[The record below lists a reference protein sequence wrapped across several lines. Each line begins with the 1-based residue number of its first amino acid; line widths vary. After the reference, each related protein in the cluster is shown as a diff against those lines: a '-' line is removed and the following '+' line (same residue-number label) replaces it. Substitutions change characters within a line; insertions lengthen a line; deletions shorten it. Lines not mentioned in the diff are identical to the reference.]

1 MPGLCNSFCYTEFF
15 ILYSTLCV
23 CLQLF
28 TDEWKEMNVE
38 IITGWQG
45 KSRVCEILQWEIV

>member
-1 MPGLCNSFCYTEFF
+1 MPGLCNSFYYTEFF

-38 IITGWQG
+38 IITSWQG